1 MSKHLFNNTCEID
14 NTFVIQKEEEGK
26 KDVACNIK
34 MDDVIETFL
43 KLPIEKQ
50 EEIESEIL
58 KKRKEINPQ
67 LKKSDTCFSLK

>member
-1 MSKHLFNNTCEID
+1 
-14 NTFVIQKEEEGK
+14 
-26 KDVACNIK
+26 

-43 KLPIEKQ
+43 KLPIDKQ

-67 LKKSDTCFSLK
+67 IKKISSLIFHKMIASDIRKIMFEKNLLEVSN

>member
-1 MSKHLFNNTCEID
+1 
-14 NTFVIQKEEEGK
+14 
-26 KDVACNIK
+26 

-67 LKKSDTCFSLK
+67 IKKISTFLFHKMIAKDIRKILLKENLL